1 MTILLDQFKALSN
14 DVRLQI
20 LDWLKEPEK
29 HFPPTH
35 APRGWAEGVCMS
47 HIQQKTGL
55 SASTASTHLAVLH
68 RAGLV
73 ETSRVGPWTYYRRN
87 EAAIA
92 EFLRQAKATL

>member
-1 MTILLDQFKALSN
+1 MMLDQFKALSS
-14 DVRLQI
+14 DIRLQI
-20 LDWLKEPEK
+20 LAWLKQPEQ

-35 APRGWAEGVCMS
+35 APNGWAEGVCVT

-55 SASTASTHLAVLH
+55 SPSTASTHLAVLQ

-73 ETSRVGPWTYYRRN
+73 ETSRSGQWTYYRRN

-92 EFLRQAKATL
+92 ALARQIEQAL

>member
-1 MTILLDQFKALSN
+1 MIEQFKALASEA
-14 DVRLQI
+14 RLEM
-20 LDWLKEPEK
+20 LHWLKRPSE

-35 APRGWAEGVCMS
+35 APNGWADGVCVT

-55 SASTASTHLAVLH
+55 SPSTTSNHLAILQ

-73 ETSRVGPWTYYRRN
+73 TATRIGQWTYYRRN

-92 EFLRQAKATL
+92 DLARLIQTGL